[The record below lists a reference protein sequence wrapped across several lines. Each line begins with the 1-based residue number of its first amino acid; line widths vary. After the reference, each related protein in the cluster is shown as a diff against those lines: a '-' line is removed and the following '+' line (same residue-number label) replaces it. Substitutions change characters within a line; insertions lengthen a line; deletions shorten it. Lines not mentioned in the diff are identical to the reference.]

1 MGKQFADGVVYRKV
15 YGWGYNDLALTS
27 QGGHPLKRLVVKG
40 ILWIEEVVDK
50 LDTKHGVQQYE
61 VEEIFENE
69 PYVRFVEKGHRP
81 GENVYAALGE
91 TDAGRYLVV
100 FYIHKSDQWALV
112 ISAREMSDSER
123 KRYEER

>member
-1 MGKQFADGVVYRKV
+1 M
-15 YGWGYNDLALTS
+15 
-27 QGGHPLKRLVVKG
+27 KRLVVRG
-40 ILWIEEVVDK
+40 ILWIEEVVEK
-50 LDTKHGVQQYE
+50 LETKHGVQQYE
-61 VEEIFENE
+61 VEEIFEND